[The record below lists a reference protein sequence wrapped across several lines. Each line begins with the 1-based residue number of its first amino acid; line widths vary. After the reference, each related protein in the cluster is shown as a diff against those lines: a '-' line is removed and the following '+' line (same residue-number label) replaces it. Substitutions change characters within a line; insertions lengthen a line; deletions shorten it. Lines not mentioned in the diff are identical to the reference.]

1 MNINQLDNFVNI
13 INNYDNMEYLFSTIA
28 RSAGP
33 TIAKEK
39 ASSLITFSNNNRN
52 LQSIWEQF
60 KSTVEEKLDINYFEL
75 KKDKTSTIV
84 LFYNEKKLDS
94 ILKEEKNIQFLKRFG
109 YVNDMKLV
117 DALILL
123 SKRFENLC
131 PHEIGIFL
139 GYPVDDVAFF
149 IDCPNEKCKMVGY
162 WKVYHDIE
170 EAKSIFK
177 KYDDIKQNIISL
189 IIKGIKP
196 TEILKYKL
204 VS

>member
-1 MNINQLDNFVNI
+1 
-13 INNYDNMEYLFSTIA
+13 
-28 RSAGP
+28 
-33 TIAKEK
+33 
-39 ASSLITFSNNNRN
+39 
-52 LQSIWEQF
+52 
-60 KSTVEEKLDINYFEL
+60 
-75 KKDKTSTIV
+75 
-84 LFYNEKKLDS
+84 
-94 ILKEEKNIQFLKRFG
+94 
-109 YVNDMKLV
+109 MKLE

-170 EAKSIFK
+170 EAKNIFK
-177 KYDDIKQNIISL
+177 KYDDIKNNIISL

>member
-60 KSTVEEKLDINYFEL
+60 KSIVEEKLDVNYFEL

-109 YVNDMKLV
+109 YENDMKLE

-170 EAKSIFK
+170 EAKNIFK
-177 KYDDIKQNIISL
+177 KYDDIKNNIISL

>member
-60 KSTVEEKLDINYFEL
+60 KSIVEEKLDVNYFEL

-94 ILKEEKNIQFLKRFG
+94 ILKEEK
-109 YVNDMKLV
+109 
-117 DALILL
+117 
-123 SKRFENLC
+123 
-131 PHEIGIFL
+131 IFS
-139 GYPVDDVAFF
+139 F
-149 IDCPNEKCKMVGY
+149 
-162 WKVYHDIE
+162 
-170 EAKSIFK
+170 
-177 KYDDIKQNIISL
+177 
-189 IIKGIKP
+189 
-196 TEILKYKL
+196 
-204 VS
+204 

>member
-60 KSTVEEKLDINYFEL
+60 KSTVKEKLDINYFEL